1 MESLK
6 PVLPRYISVS
16 KKLNDVNAEA
26 ARLRDEKK
34 SLELDLAAVYGT
46 TNEELPNKIELTNS
60 QMIFHVKRPNEW
72 KKGWTLSKKQLA
84 EYLVEILGEQRGKD
98 VLDGI
103 VQRHEPKLVADDFGF
118 ELKSLSTGTD

>member
-98 VLDGI
+98 VLDRI
-103 VQRHEPKLVADDFGF
+103 VQRHERKLVADDFGF
-118 ELKSLSTGTD
+118 ELKSMASE

>member
-84 EYLVEILGEQRGKD
+84 DYLVDILGEQRGKD

-118 ELKSLSTGTD
+118 ELKSMSTTD

>member
-16 KKLNDVNAEA
+16 KKLNDINAEA

-46 TNEELPNKIELTNS
+46 TNEELPNKIELTSS
-60 QMIFHVKRPNEW
+60 QMIFQVKRPNEW

-98 VLDGI
+98 VLEGI

-118 ELKSLSTGTD
+118 ELKSMASE

>member
-1 MESLK
+1 MDSLK

-16 KKLNDVNAEA
+16 KKLNELNAEA

-46 TNEELPNKIELTNS
+46 TNEELPNKIELTSS
-60 QMIFHVKRPNEW
+60 QMIFQVKRPNEW
-72 KKGWTLSKKQLA
+72 KKGWTLSKKQLT

-98 VLDGI
+98 VLEGI
-103 VQRHEPKLVADDFGF
+103 IQRHEPKLVADDFGF
-118 ELKSLSTGTD
+118 ELKSMATE

>member
-1 MESLK
+1 MDSLK

-16 KKLNDVNAEA
+16 KKLNELNAEA

-46 TNEELPNKIELTNS
+46 TNEELPNKIELTSS
-60 QMIFHVKRPNEW
+60 QMIFQVKRPNEW
-72 KKGWTLSKKQLA
+72 KKGWTLSKKQLT

-98 VLDGI
+98 VLEGI
-103 VQRHEPKLVADDFGF
+103 IQRHEPKLVSDDFGF
-118 ELKSLSTGTD
+118 ELKSMATE

>member
-16 KKLNDVNAEA
+16 KKLNDINAEA

-46 TNEELPNKIELTNS
+46 TNEELPNTIELTSS
-60 QMIFHVKRPNEW
+60 QMIFQVKRPNEW

-84 EYLVEILGEQRGKD
+84 EYLIEILGEQRGKD
-98 VLDGI
+98 VLEGI

-118 ELKSLSTGTD
+118 ELKSMATD

>member
-16 KKLNDVNAEA
+16 KKLNDINAEA

-46 TNEELPNKIELTNS
+46 TNEELPNKIELTSS
-60 QMIFHVKRPNEW
+60 QMIFQVKRPNEW
-72 KKGWTLSKKQLA
+72 KKGWTLSKKQLT

-98 VLDGI
+98 VLEGI

-118 ELKSLSTGTD
+118 ELKSMASE

>member
-26 ARLRDEKK
+26 GRLRDEKK

-72 KKGWTLSKKQLA
+72 KKGWTLSKKQLT

-118 ELKSLSTGTD
+118 ELKSTASEQ

>member
-118 ELKSLSTGTD
+118 ELKSMASE

>member
-1 MESLK
+1 MDSLK

-118 ELKSLSTGTD
+118 ELKSMSTTD

>member
-118 ELKSLSTGTD
+118 ELKSMSTTD

>member
-1 MESLK
+1 MDSLK

-16 KKLNDVNAEA
+16 KKLNELNAEA

-46 TNEELPNKIELTNS
+46 TNEELPNKIELTSS
-60 QMIFHVKRPNEW
+60 QMIFQVKRPNEW
-72 KKGWTLSKKQLA
+72 KKGWTLSKKQLT

-98 VLDGI
+98 VLEGI
-103 VQRHEPKLVADDFGF
+103 IHRHEPKLVADDFGF
-118 ELKSLSTGTD
+118 ELKTMATE

>member
-6 PVLPRYISVS
+6 PVVSRYLEVT
-16 KKLNDVNAEA
+16 KKLNEVNARA
-26 ARLRDEKK
+26 AELRDQRK
-34 SLELDLAAVYGT
+34 SVELDLAAVYGT
-46 TNEELPNKIELTNS
+46 TNEELPNKIELVTS
-60 QMIFHVKRPNEW
+60 QMVFQVKRPNEW

-98 VLDGI
+98 VLEGI

-118 ELKSLSTGTD
+118 ELKSTATE

>member
-98 VLDGI
+98 VLEGI

-118 ELKSLSTGTD
+118 ELKSMSTTD

>member
-26 ARLRDEKK
+26 GRLRDEKK

-72 KKGWTLSKKQLA
+72 K
-84 EYLVEILGEQRGKD
+84 
-98 VLDGI
+98 
-103 VQRHEPKLVADDFGF
+103 
-118 ELKSLSTGTD
+118 

>member
-1 MESLK
+1 MDSLK

-16 KKLNDVNAEA
+16 KKLNELNAEA

-46 TNEELPNKIELTNS
+46 TNEELPNKIELTSS
-60 QMIFHVKRPNEW
+60 QMIFQVKRPNEW
-72 KKGWTLSKKQLA
+72 KKGWTLSKKQLT

-98 VLDGI
+98 VLEGI
-103 VQRHEPKLVADDFGF
+103 IQRHEPKLVADDFGF
-118 ELKSLSTGTD
+118 ELKSMSTE

>member
-60 QMIFHVKRPNEW
+60 QMIFHVKRPNDW

-118 ELKSLSTGTD
+118 ELKSMSTTD

>member
-1 MESLK
+1 MDSLK

-16 KKLNDVNAEA
+16 KKLNELNAEA

-46 TNEELPNKIELTNS
+46 TNEELPNKIELTSS
-60 QMIFHVKRPNEW
+60 QMIFQVKRPNEW
-72 KKGWTLSKKQLA
+72 KKGWTLSKKQLT

-98 VLDGI
+98 VLEGI

-118 ELKSLSTGTD
+118 ELKSMATE